1 MACDGNQGLISSGL
15 LRIELYSPVATTC
28 MQPVHGV
35 GLECVL
41 TEYKVLAIG
50 MIVKSGVENPG
61 GYLTAHW
68 NLEAERVIVWEKGGG
83 GGRCRASRVL
93 RSG

>member
-1 MACDGNQGLISSGL
+1 MCT
-15 LRIELYSPVATTC
+15 Y
-28 MQPVHGV
+28 
-35 GLECVL
+35 VL

-68 NLEAERVIVWEKGGG
+68 NLEAERVIVWEKEGGG
-83 GGRCRASRVL
+83 AGGVGHLAC
-93 RSG
+93 